1 LEIKI
6 DLWRSGLSIY
16 HYEKIE
22 EAKKVKKETIFPQTH
37 AYLDKLD
44 AIVKKNGG
52 FLVNCGQVRMK
63 EISLYGA
70 WIKHDMTF
78 FQITWPDV
86 LLTSVSSYMK
96 YMSGEDLFSSR
107 KNLQSLMEK
116 VLQNP
121 SLKKYLD
128 TRCPPA
134 Y

>member
-1 LEIKI
+1 M
-6 DLWRSGLSIY
+6 Y

-22 EAKKVKKETIFPQTH
+22 EAKKVKKETIFPQAH

-52 FLVNCGQVRMK
+52 YLVNCGQVRIQA
-63 EISLYGA
+63 ISLYGA
-70 WIKHDMTF
+70 RINMKF
-78 FQITWPDV
+78 FSFQITWPDV
-86 LLTSVSSYMK
+86 LLTSISSYMK

-116 VLQNP
+116 VMQNP
-121 SLKKYLD
+121 GLKKYLEA
-128 TRCPPA
+128 REPPP